1 MLCEGADPATT
12 GEASVGTRCDNT
24 TVEIIAVLLEGTTV
38 GFKIASNTLRGIFLI
53 NLILGILFWTGTE
66 PGGLT
71 LVHMLLGIIFVAAL
85 WYIGT
90 VSAIRGGNVGLQVG
104 VFVLGLLIALLG
116 LFQKS
121 ILPGGAHW
129 IIQVLHLLLAVLGI
143 GLAEMVGARM
153 RRAGAASV
161 AK

>member
-1 MLCEGADPATT
+1 M
-12 GEASVGTRCDNT
+12 
-24 TVEIIAVLLEGTTV
+24 
-38 GFKIASNTLRGIFLI
+38 GFKIAANTLRGIFLI
-53 NLILGILFWTGTE
+53 NLILGILLWTGNE
-66 PGGLT
+66 SGGLT
-71 LVHMLLGIIFVAAL
+71 LVHMLLGIIFVGVL

-90 VSAIRGGNVGLQVG
+90 ISALRGGNLGLQVG
-104 VFVLGLLIALLG
+104 VFVLGLAIALLG
-116 LFQKS
+116 LFQKT

-143 GLAEMVGARM
+143 GLAEMIGARM